1 MVEEAYSLEKIV
13 CDNFFDTAPAFPPA
27 KSVVFAGWRA
37 ASLRPGPV
45 SHSRHAADAIEPWA
59 QAVDIARPMSR
70 FRSCPRFLLALLLG
84 TCVAF
89 GSLSGG
95 LAAAADAA
103 PAKPAAKPAT
113 KPATAPP
120 PTSPSKAKPPAAKPG
135 TAAARQ
141 KSVPARLKQKPGEV
155 MEVDWKDLLPADER
169 AHYSAAAPPPVH
181 GPLGEG
187 GPPAVQKQTTT
198 LNDELGELNVHMP
211 GFVVP
216 IGAPRNGIIR
226 EFFLVPYIGAC
237 IHVPPPPPN
246 QMVYVMSASGI
257 AADAIHEAYWVTGKM
272 RIENRTTPLGNSAY
286 ALNASKVELYQ
297 YGTP

>member
-1 MVEEAYSLEKIV
+1 LLLTLLLGACTGLGS
-13 CDNFFDTAPAFPPA
+13 F
-27 KSVVFAGWRA
+27 SAGLA
-37 ASLRPGPV
+37 V
-45 SHSRHAADAIEPWA
+45 AADAPA
-59 QAVDIARPMSR
+59 NPAAR
-70 FRSCPRFLLALLLG
+70 
-84 TCVAF
+84 T
-89 GSLSGG
+89 
-95 LAAAADAA
+95 
-103 PAKPAAKPAT
+103 PAKPAAPAP
-113 KPATAPP
+113 K
-120 PTSPSKAKPPAAKPG
+120 TSTSKTKPPAAKPG

-141 KSVPARLKQKPGEV
+141 KPAPVRIKQKPGEV
-155 MEVDWKDLLPADER
+155 MEVDWKDLLPLDER
-169 AHYSAAAPPPVH
+169 SRYSAAAPPPVH

-198 LNDELGELNVHMP
+198 VNDELGEINVHMP

-246 QMVYVMSASGI
+246 QMVYVTSASGI

-272 RIENRTTPLGNSAY
+272 RLENRTTPLGNSAY

-297 YGTP
+297 Y